1 MWNWFTPSNLTSKE
15 QIDQRRS
22 RVRVWVTYSAA
33 VFVFV
38 GSPVLMGFLIY
49 KDKYDEALG
58 LFNTILPVAT
68 GVISFWFAARSVTQQ
83 SQPTEQGQGKN
94 DGKTDGNNKITHEQL
109 PPLQDT

>member
-1 MWNWFTPSNLTSKE
+1 MWNWFSPSTLSSKE
-15 QIDQRRS
+15 QISQRRS
-22 RVRVWVTYSAA
+22 RVRVWVTYGAA
-33 VFVFV
+33 AFVFV

-83 SQPTEQGQGKN
+83 SQAPEQDQGEN
-94 DGKTDGNNKITHEQL
+94 DGKAGGNNKVTHEQS
-109 PPLQDT
+109 PPAQDT